1 MGDKSFVKYSTG
13 ANRIA
18 ESEHRGYSYKT
29 ATSLIEN
36 VIAKKE
42 FSLFSEIETDGQLA
56 VTSASQ
62 EYVDRR
68 GKRVNLTPIQMKLVT
83 AFAQVID
90 TLLEKDGVKD
100 YVKKLPSHIEDRQTG
115 KDGRK
120 AKLPNSI
127 RAVIDIP
134 ELTKLMYST
143 SRIGGK
149 QADKVREEIKKL
161 SELTQVFK
169 FKDDRG
175 GTLIIEAP
183 LIQIG
188 KAVRYETKNGVTKL
202 NKVEIHFEDVFVYE
216 INDRYSLSPITLLQL
231 WNDTG
236 VQTELFTMLLF
247 LLQNVRGNHISH
259 SKRIVADRR
268 RELLKE
274 KKDKEEIKGEL
285 EALRKD
291 TLTYKE
297 SITSLLERLGT
308 EKYKDKGRYIRLNVV
323 KKDLKQATDAL
334 IKMGIISEYYETLG
348 SSGDKVCNFVI
359 NDRWLIDEANRI
371 KALLSPEE
379 ANKMEDVE
387 EIEPDG
393 EE

>member
-175 GTLIIEAP
+175 GTLII
-183 LIQIG
+183 
-188 KAVRYETKNGVTKL
+188 
-202 NKVEIHFEDVFVYE
+202 
-216 INDRYSLSPITLLQL
+216 
-231 WNDTG
+231 
-236 VQTELFTMLLF
+236 
-247 LLQNVRGNHISH
+247 
-259 SKRIVADRR
+259 
-268 RELLKE
+268 
-274 KKDKEEIKGEL
+274 
-285 EALRKD
+285 
-291 TLTYKE
+291 
-297 SITSLLERLGT
+297 
-308 EKYKDKGRYIRLNVV
+308 
-323 KKDLKQATDAL
+323 
-334 IKMGIISEYYETLG
+334 
-348 SSGDKVCNFVI
+348 
-359 NDRWLIDEANRI
+359 
-371 KALLSPEE
+371 
-379 ANKMEDVE
+379 
-387 EIEPDG
+387 
-393 EE
+393 